1 MARRLLVAAASLLL
15 ALPAPASA
23 LFIMPWLCL
32 ERCGD
37 SSADIAAQLAQ
48 LAGPHRADFTAAS
61 FELFNLGPNSTLIVN
76 NLTSVSAQLAALGLQ
91 THAMVSS
98 YPYPP
103 EFLTYMR
110 SVFAAPK
117 PFIDAL
123 VAAVLAANI
132 SAVNIDWEPTSG
144 HGAPPLTKQDPVDY
158 ANFLDTLAGAL
169 HEHGILVSVDVA
181 TWSRIWD
188 LELISATRVDY
199 VANMETYV
207 VNDTVWLQEF
217 ADSLALI
224 PREKLVVG
232 LENHENLTDASLKL
246 RFDAMAAATPP
257 IRNIGIWRAGVE
269 PSWWSY
275 LDAFAAGG

>member
-1 MARRLLVAAASLLL
+1 MAPRNLAAASLLL
-15 ALPAPASA
+15 LLLLLRAPSASSAAA
-23 LFIMPWLCL
+23 LFSMPWLCL

-76 NLTSVSAQLAALGLQ
+76 NLTAVAAQLSALGLQ

-98 YPYPP
+98 FPYPP
-103 EFLTYMR
+103 EFLTWMR
-110 SVFAAPK
+110 QVFAEPQ

-123 VAAVLAANI
+123 AAAVLAANI

-144 HGAPPLTKQDPVDY
+144 DGAPPLTKQDPVDY
-158 ANFLDTLAGAL
+158 ANFLDTLAGAM
-169 HEHGILVSVDVA
+169 HAHGVLVSVDVA
-181 TWSRIWD
+181 TWSKIWD
-188 LELISATRVDY
+188 VAAIAATRVDY
-199 VANMETYV
+199 VMNMETYV
-207 VNDTVWLQEF
+207 TNDTVWLQEF

-232 LENHENLTDASLKL
+232 LENHENLSDASL
-246 RFDAMAAATPP
+246 
-257 IRNIGIWRAGVE
+257 
-269 PSWWSY
+269 
-275 LDAFAAGG
+275 

>member
-1 MARRLLVAAASLLL
+1 MAASLLL
-15 ALPAPASA
+15 RLSAAAVAARCGAA
-23 LFIMPWLCL
+23 LFVMPWLCL

-48 LAGPHRADFTAAS
+48 LADPAHRKDFTAAS
-61 FELFNLGPNSTLIVN
+61 FELFNLGPNSTLVVN
-76 NLTSVSAQLAALGLQ
+76 NLTSVASQLGALGLQ

-103 EFLTYMR
+103 EFLTWMR
-110 SVFAAPK
+110 QVFATPQ

-123 VAAVLAANI
+123 VAAVLAAKI
-132 SAVNIDWEPTSG
+132 DAVNIDWEPTSSG
-144 HGAPPLTKQDPVDY
+144 PPMTKQDPLDY
-158 ANFLDTLAGAL
+158 AKFLDTLAGAL

-181 TWSRIWD
+181 TWSKIWD
-188 LELISATRVDY
+188 LQAISATRVDY
-199 VANMETYV
+199 IANMETYV

-232 LENHENLTDASLKL
+232 LENHEKGMSDASIKL
-246 RFDAMAAATPP
+246 RFDALAAASPP
-257 IRNIGIWRAGVE
+257 VRNIGIWRAAIE
-269 PSWWSY
+269 ESWWPY
-275 LDAFAAGG
+275 LDAFAAGR